1 MTKAIEEA
9 QSKTDTTTLP
19 GYGTEAFET
28 SRVFN
33 TASLKKMGV
42 DIGEQIQGYADAIAA
57 LYRGAR
63 NMAWKDDGLDLPQGQ
78 YINQNR
84 RAAIVLGPPAAG
96 KSTLANPIARKMN
109 AAIID
114 SDEAKKL
121 LPEYEGGIG
130 ANAVHE
136 ESSDIAERVLNLAL
150 EFGDNVVI
158 PKVGGSPGS
167 IERLIT
173 KLKEKGYSVDLV
185 DMSVTYSNA
194 RSRMFMRFVKTGRL
208 INPDYV
214 RQVGDNPGKTYDTLK
229 QQGKADGYTRIDN
242 NGQID
247 EPKDLIEDTREVVKD
262 TDIRLRRGGG
272 TRDPESELAE
282 GETAS
287 LRDSEEVTDQ
297 QLDYEVPVGQVTDP
311 ATGDIT
317 VVNQT
322 MRQIK
327 DEIDYEDKMIERMG
341 YCVK

>member
-1 MTKAIEEA
+1 MALLGFAWHCEKAKN
-9 QSKTDTTTLP
+9 QYP
-19 GYGTEAFET
+19 GT
-28 SRVFN
+28 
-33 TASLKKMGV
+33 
-42 DIGEQIQGYADAIAA
+42 QAA
-57 LYRGAR
+57 
-63 NMAWKDDGLDLPQGQ
+63 PQGTKGAKTKEPGQ
-78 YINQNR
+78 HLR
-84 RAAIVLGPPAAG
+84 EPKTKELG
-96 KSTLANPIARKMN
+96 N
-109 AAIID
+109 
-114 SDEAKKL
+114 AKKL
-121 LPEYEGGIG
+121 LPEYEGGLG

-158 PKVGGSPGS
+158 PKAGGKPGS
-167 IERLIT
+167 IDRLIT

-214 RQVGDNPGKTYDTLK
+214 RQVGDNPGKTYDILK

-297 QLDYEVPVGQVTDP
+297 QLDYEVPVDSVTD
-311 ATGDIT
+311 AAGNIT

-327 DEIDYEDKMIERMG
+327 DEIDYENKIIDIQNFKLKI
-341 YCVK
+341 